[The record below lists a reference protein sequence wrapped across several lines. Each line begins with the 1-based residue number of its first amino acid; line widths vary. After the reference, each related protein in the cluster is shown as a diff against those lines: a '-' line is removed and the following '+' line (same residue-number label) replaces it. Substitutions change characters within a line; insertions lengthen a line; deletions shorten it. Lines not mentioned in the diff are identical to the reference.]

1 MKVSFFQNERE
12 PYYSVHTLFNIIR
25 SHLPSCIE
33 QKVIHFSLNGLSKL
47 KKIQNI
53 LAVTK
58 AGKGDIN
65 HIVDDINYA
74 TFFLNKE
81 QTILT
86 IHDVMRLNVS
96 SGIRKTIFIWFWLKL
111 PISRAGMITTV
122 STTTKNEIL
131 KYISCPSDKIRVIH
145 NCISSAFVPVKKEF
159 NKEKPVLLQ
168 VGVRDNKNFH
178 RVIMAIEGIPCKL
191 KIIGE
196 PLKDTLDLL
205 KKCNIDFDYKSA
217 ISQAEVVQH
226 YVECD
231 VLVFASLYEGFGIPI
246 IEANTVER
254 VVIASDV
261 LTEAANDAA
270 CYVDPLD
277 VASIRA
283 GILKVID
290 DDNYRESLIEAGRR
304 NRERFNAQHI
314 SNQYS
319 ELYQEIYLKN
329 TGKKM
334 LPNHASGVLN

>member
-1 MKVSFFQNERE
+1 MFFQNERE

-25 SHLPSCIE
+25 SHLPSSIQ
-33 QKVIHFSLNGLSKL
+33 QKVIHFSLNGLSKI

-53 LAVTK
+53 LSVTK
-58 AGKGDIN
+58 AEKGDIN

-74 TFFLNKE
+74 TFFLKKE

-96 SGIRKTIFIWFWLKL
+96 TGIQKTIFIWFWLKL

-122 STTTKNEIL
+122 SNTTRIEIL
-131 KYISCPSDKIRVIH
+131 KYVNCPAEKIRVIH
-145 NCISSAFVPVKKEF
+145 NCISPAFVPVKKEF

-178 RVIMAIEGIPCKL
+178 RVIKAIEGISCKL

-205 KKCNIDFDYKSA
+205 KKCRIDFDYKSA
-217 ISQAEVVQH
+217 ISEAEVVQH

-254 VVIASDV
+254 VIVASDV
-261 LTEAANDAA
+261 LTEAANDSA
-270 CYVDPLD
+270 CFVDPLD
-277 VASIRA
+277 IASIRA
-283 GILKVID
+283 GILKVIND
-290 DDNYRESLIEAGRR
+290 DKYRESLIEAGRR
-304 NRERFNAQHI
+304 NRERFNAQYI
-314 SNQYS
+314 SNQYA
-319 ELYQEIYLKN
+319 ELYREIYLKN
-329 TGKKM
+329 TNKKM
-334 LPNHASGVLN
+334 SASRASFLLN